1 MSPKAYVCW
10 WLFKETVLVR
20 FYNIQV
26 DYIQWEMWL
35 YNIRVD
41 YIQWE
46 KKADIQMTNLKS
58 APKVLYDSMILGF
71 IFEKSKEMT
80 K

>member
-1 MSPKAYVCW
+1 MSVDDSLKRLY
-10 WLFKETVLVR
+10 WLDSTIL
-20 FYNIQV
+20 QV